1 MMASWLT
8 DDEKKRLI
16 REWTGGDCDVI
27 GWSNVLMTQL
37 SIARHS
43 GGATVN
49 GHRYTYFP
57 ATDELLR
64 DDVVKTVTAWRKEA
78 KAAEAP
84 GHRTAEQFGLDLWSG
99 LL

>member
-8 DDEKKRLI
+8 IDEKWRLA
-16 REWTGGDCDVI
+16 REFAGTAETI
-27 GWSNVLMTQL
+27 GWGNVSMTQL
-37 SIARHS
+37 SLARHS

-49 GHRYTYFP
+49 GHHYTYFP
-57 ATDELLR
+57 ATDELWR
-64 DDVVKTVTAWRKEA
+64 DDVVKTVKAWREET
-78 KAAEAP
+78 KAAP

>member
-8 DDEKKRLI
+8 MDEKLRLA
-16 REWTGGDCDVI
+16 REFAGTSETI
-27 GWSNVLMTQL
+27 GWADVGMTPL
-37 SIARHS
+37 SLARHS

-57 ATDELLR
+57 ASDELWR
-64 DDVVKTVTAWRKEA
+64 DDVVKTVTAWRKEK

>member
-8 DDEKKRLI
+8 DDERQRLH
-16 REWTGGDCDVI
+16 REWPGELDVI
-27 GWSNVLMTQL
+27 GWRGVSMTQL
-37 SIARHS
+37 SLARHS

-49 GHRYTYFP
+49 GHHYTYFP
-57 ATDELLR
+57 SSDELWR
-64 DDVVKTVTAWRKEA
+64 DDVVKTVTAWRKE
-78 KAAEAP
+78 KQAAEAP

>member
-8 DDEKKRLI
+8 LDEKLRLS
-16 REWTGGDCDVI
+16 RELVADQSATLGWT
-27 GWSNVLMTQL
+27 NVSMTQL

-57 ATDELLR
+57 AADELWR
-64 DDVVKTVTAWRKEA
+64 DDVVKAVNAWRNEA
-78 KAAEAP
+78 KAAEAAW
-84 GHRTAEQFGLDLWSG
+84 HRTAEQFVLDLWNE